1 MAGEVEIHGMAVHAA
16 PDILY
21 GINRFADY
29 HFCSKGKY
37 CDICGYGVI
46 WLRHGTG
53 IGETAAAGT
62 FAAAA
67 VSGGLEDPEG
77 FSFFIAF
84 KGLFRRYFFFFRNSR
99 ADFFAGALRFL

>member
-1 MAGEVEIHGMAVHAA
+1 MPVIQLPEILPVFYSIGQCFLVAGEVEIHGMAVHAA
-16 PDILY
+16 PDILH

-29 HFCSKGKY
+29 HFCSKGKH

-77 FSFFIAF
+77 FP
-84 KGLFRRYFFFFRNSR
+84 
-99 ADFFAGALRFL
+99 FL